1 VGLDLPGPED
11 ALTVLGDH
19 PTVQEDLEAAVAL
32 AGVVAA
38 VVVGYSMH
46 LNWGKDSG
54 LVAQH
59 QVLDQLAVIVG
70 AVVVVGLAVVET
82 SVGRPAVL
90 LVAVVEGASAAAVV
104 AAWVG
109 GRATLIVCPT

>member
-1 VGLDLPGPED
+1 
-11 ALTVLGDH
+11 
-19 PTVQEDLEAAVAL
+19 VAL

-70 AVVVVGLAVVET
+70 AVVVVVVGLAVVET

-90 LVAVVEGASAAAVV
+90 PVAVVEGASAAVV